1 MIEIR
6 DARAESLGGE
16 VYKVSAI
23 IQNTGYL
30 PTYVS
35 EQAKKTPVIKP
46 VKAEITLGDGGEI
59 VSGTQEQDL
68 GHLEGRANQY
78 DVLSWA
84 GAFGIESRAKA
95 EWVIK
100 QSGGSVQITA
110 GTPKAGTK
118 TIEVSLG

>member
-1 MIEIR
+1 
-6 DARAESLGGE
+6 
-16 VYKVSAI
+16 KVSAI

-35 EQAKKTPVIKP
+35 EQGKKTTAVKP
-46 VKAEITLGDGGEI
+46 VKAEITLGEGGES

-84 GAFGIESRAKA
+84 GAFGIASRPKA

-100 QSGGSVQITA
+100 QSGGSVTITA

-118 TIEVSLG
+118 TVEVALG